1 MSGAAVRVATANAP
15 GSFVQTAH
23 ACAHCGAAGASIL
36 RGAEKFCCEGCA
48 QVYSILKD
56 QDMLGFYEIPDNS
69 IRSLK
74 EKPVAD
80 YGYCDSEWFRRMF
93 VRPSGS
99 TGWAIRMRLPDIH
112 CAACVWLLE
121 KLPEMLEGV
130 TSARI
135 NYLRKQLDISASA
148 DLRVSQLVQFV
159 ANLGYP
165 PDFAKESAAS
175 RRLSAYDKS
184 LLRKMAVAA
193 FGFGNAMLFSL
204 PEYFTAH
211 LESSFSRTFMA
222 LNAAISVVVL
232 IYSAGDF
239 FRSAWRALKQRQI
252 VIDVPISIGIAA
264 MFTRSAVD
272 VVTGTSAGYFDTFTG
287 LIFFLLIG
295 RFVQSRSYAWLN
307 FERDNLLFL
316 PLAVR
321 VRTATGEAVTP
332 VQQVKR
338 GDTLRLLA
346 GEISPT
352 RCRVISEEGAA
363 DYAFITGESLPV
375 SLKRGDVFEP
385 GGKVVGQSLLLEVL
399 EEVDQAR
406 LNRIWEAA
414 EPETGGET
422 YSYGS
427 SFAERVLPYF
437 TGTVIA
443 IATGA
448 LLYWLPTDGA
458 RAWNA
463 FSAVLVITCPCAL
476 AMAKPFSFFTTQS
489 VLARAGLFLKSA
501 AIVERFFALKNIVF
515 DKTGT
520 LTNPGKFDIE
530 FRAAGAASESQHLQ
544 AIMALANESSH
555 PLSLAIAEFVPRSGE
570 AILSD
575 FAEKPGKGTSALIN
589 GTKYWL
595 GSQAWLEENGIA
607 VGQLGEAGFS
617 SLVHAASGTNYLGC
631 FLIRNR
637 MRGDLGQT
645 LAELGARYRIALLSG
660 DSDRERSRFEQ
671 YFSTSGK
678 LYFSATPARKAEIIA
693 SMRQDGA
700 TMMIGDGLN
709 DAEALRAADLGVA
722 LTENHSNF
730 SPASDAILSAE
741 SLHRLP
747 QLIGQAAQAR
757 KTAIAAYAVSF
768 GYNIFGI
775 AVAVAG
781 DLTPLFCAILMPI
794 SSLSVIGLAFASAR
808 LGAALRRIN

>member
-1 MSGAAVRVATANAP
+1 MRVATVNTP
-15 GSFVQTAH
+15 GSSLQEAD
-23 ACAHCGAAGASIL
+23 ACAHCGAGGAAIL

-56 QDMLGFYEIPDNS
+56 QDMLGFYEIPENS

-93 VRPSGS
+93 VRDSGKGS
-99 TGWAIRMRLPDIH
+99 WSIRMRLPDIH

-121 KLPEMLEGV
+121 KLPAMLEGV
-130 TSARI
+130 SSARI
-135 NYLRKQLDISASA
+135 NYLRKQLDITASA
-148 DLRVSQLVQFV
+148 DLPVSHLVQFV

-165 PDFAKESAAS
+165 PDFAKESATS

-211 LESSFSRTFMA
+211 LESSFSRTFLA
-222 LNAAISVVVL
+222 LNAALSVVVL
-232 IYSAGDF
+232 VYSAGDF

-252 VIDVPISIGIAA
+252 VIDVPISVGIAA

-272 VVTGTSAGYFDTFTG
+272 VATGASAGYFDTFTG

-321 VRTATGEAVTP
+321 VRTADGEAVTP
-332 VQQVKR
+332 VQQIKR
-338 GDTLRLLA
+338 GDILRLLA
-346 GEISPT
+346 GEIAPT

-363 DYAFITGESLPV
+363 DYAFISGESLPV

-385 GGKVVGQSLLLEVL
+385 GGKVVGKSLLLEVL

-414 EPETGGET
+414 EPETGTET
-422 YSYGS
+422 YSSGS
-427 SFAERVLPYF
+427 AFAERVLPYF

-443 IATGA
+443 IASGA

-501 AIVERFFALKNIVF
+501 AVVERFFALKNIVF

-520 LTNPGKFDIE
+520 LTSPGKYDVE
-530 FRAAGAASESQHLQ
+530 FRAAVREPVSQQLQ

-555 PLSLAIAEFVPRSGE
+555 PLSRAIAEFLPHTAETV
-570 AILSD
+570 LSD
-575 FAEKPGKGTSALIN
+575 FIEKPGKGTSARIN
-589 GTKYWL
+589 GATYFL
-595 GSQAWLEENGIA
+595 GSQAWLVENGVTVPEVA
-607 VGQLGEAGFS
+607 EAGFS
-617 SLVHAASGTNYLGC
+617 SVVHAGSDKEYLGC

-637 MRGDLGQT
+637 LRGDLGQT
-645 LAELGARYRIALLSG
+645 LAELGSQYRIALLSG
-660 DSDRERSRFEQ
+660 DSDRERSRFAQ
-671 YFSTSGK
+671 YFADSGE
-678 LYFSATPARKAEIIA
+678 LYFNATPARKAEIIA
-693 SMRQDGA
+693 AMRKNGA

-747 QLIGQAAQAR
+747 QLISQAAQAR
-757 KTAIAAYAVSF
+757 RTAIAAYAVSF

-775 AVAVAG
+775 GVAVAG

-808 LGAALRRIN
+808 LGAALRRLN